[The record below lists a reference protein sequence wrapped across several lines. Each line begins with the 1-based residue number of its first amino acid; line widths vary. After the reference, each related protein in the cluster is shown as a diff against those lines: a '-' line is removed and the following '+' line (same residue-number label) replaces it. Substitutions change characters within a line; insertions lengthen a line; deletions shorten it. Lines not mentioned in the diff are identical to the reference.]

1 MAQSKAKCQDHED
14 SSQVSLFRRPDY
26 KVSMN
31 CCRHFVNWLSERLLE
46 KISELLIDKEEG
58 GGGEERLLWEKML
71 LTVIK
76 FACLTSQ
83 TLRQIKKSINI

>member
-1 MAQSKAKCQDHED
+1 MIIVIAGEGHKRGKG
-14 SSQVSLFRRPDY
+14 SLQ
-26 KVSMN
+26 
-31 CCRHFVNWLSERLLE
+31 HVNQLSERLLE
-46 KISELLIDKEEG
+46 KISELLIDKDEG

-83 TLRQIKKSINI
+83 TLRQENHLLILKLDFHVLLPLWFQ